1 MDFEHMKF
9 KELVDEKDGQRR
21 EKDGQRR
28 EKDGQR
34 REKDGQRRK
43 RFLKFLREEIPAEM
57 KRRVEQEEK
66 RETQ

>member
-9 KELVDEKDGQRR
+9 KELVD